1 MKLRIKDIQDEQV
14 TIEWDK
20 VEGVQEYCVYWSDKD
35 TPTMQYRLTTQVSQ
49 TQYTL
54 KKATHVPHFIK
65 VPIQTRMEIPCTVT
79 F

>member
-35 TPTMQYRLTTQVSQ
+35 TPTMQYRLTTYIKEND
-49 TQYTL
+49 TC
-54 KKATHVPHFIK
+54 ATFYKSVLYRPEWRYR
-65 VPIQTRMEIPCTVT
+65 VQ
-79 F
+79 